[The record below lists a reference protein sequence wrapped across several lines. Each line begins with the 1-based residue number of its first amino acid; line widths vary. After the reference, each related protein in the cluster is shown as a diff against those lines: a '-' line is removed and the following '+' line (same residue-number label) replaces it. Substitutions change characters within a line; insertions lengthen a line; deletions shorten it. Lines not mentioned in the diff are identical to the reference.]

1 MYIYNNS
8 NAATTTTTDFDKKDD
23 QPLDFGEANNLALC
37 SMLGFREE
45 YIDLFFSIL
54 YHIFGPANMYGIWA
68 HISCSD
74 YMAMAKQK
82 QYGSPFL
89 FYLDVWNTQTI
100 LSLQNAWIRG
110 MDRGYGS
117 GYIAYV
123 SRVWIRTL
131 HFELPEVDPWNPEIV
146 RKGTR

>member
-1 MYIYNNS
+1 MCDYVCYMYLCIS
-8 NAATTTTTDFDKKDD
+8 TTTATAATTTTTTDFDKKDG

-89 FYLDVWNTQTI
+89 V
-100 LSLQNAWIRG
+100 LSGRMEHPNHSISSKC
-110 MDRGYGS
+110 MDQGYGS
-117 GYIAYV
+117 G
-123 SRVWIRTL
+123 VWIRVYRLCVQGMDQDLT
-131 HFELPEVDPWNPEIV
+131 F
-146 RKGTR
+146 